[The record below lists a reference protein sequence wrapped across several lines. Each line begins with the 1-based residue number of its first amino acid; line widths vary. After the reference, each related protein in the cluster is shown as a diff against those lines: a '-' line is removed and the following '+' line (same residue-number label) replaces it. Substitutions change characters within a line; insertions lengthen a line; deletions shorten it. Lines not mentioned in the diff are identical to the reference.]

1 MGGFPRDTCIRTA
14 CIILVLVAVAF
25 AMVWA
30 RAFYGS
36 MQAYQQGEACLEKDQ
51 YIRAVTFFDRS
62 IRWYTPLN
70 PYVRKSAERLW
81 EIGMLAKQQDDIRLA
96 LIAMRT
102 IRRGF
107 YAAGSVY
114 TPGKDWIKRCNVQIS
129 RLMEIDQS
137 YRETEGGSGALDKST
152 PGSLEATS
160 PSTPWS
166 IIVEIGFLGWI
177 GSVVGFIMF
186 ACKDSGEAR
195 LFARPALVWGCLS
208 LIFFALWIVA
218 MMRA

>member
-1 MGGFPRDTCIRTA
+1 M
-14 CIILVLVAVAF
+14 ILVLVAVAF
-25 AMVWA
+25 AMVWV
-30 RAFYGS
+30 RALYGS

-81 EIGMLAKQQDDIRLA
+81 EISMLAKQQDDIRLA
-96 LIAMRT
+96 LIATRT

-107 YAAGSVY
+107 YAARSVY
-114 TPGKDWIKRCNVQIS
+114 TPGKDWIKKCDAQIS
-129 RLMEIDQS
+129 GLMEID
-137 YRETEGGSGALDKST
+137 RADKEMERGSGAPDKST

-177 GSVVGFIMF
+177 GSVVGFIIF
-186 ACKDSGEAR
+186 ACKDSGKER
-195 LFARPALVWGCLS
+195 FLTRPALVWGCLS
-208 LIFFALWIVA
+208 LTFFALWIVA
-218 MMRA
+218 MMKA